1 MLDAANALDLDLH
14 HVAGFQPFGRLH
26 RGGNSTGSSGRDD
39 SAGEQGAD
47 GRQRLDLRKAIKDQ
61 MFGVRMLPQFAVH
74 PGAQLQFVWVGQLIG
89 TNLRVGIIGVGWG
102 ALVHGPAYGLV
113 DGYELVALCGRR
125 PEPLAAASERLG
137 ITDTADDWR
146 SFVARD
152 DLDLVSVVLP
162 VNMHRPVLL
171 AALEAGKH
179 VLCEKPLC
187 LTGDDGREMVRAAE
201 STDLQT
207 AVCFQNRW
215 GPERLALWELVAAG
229 GLGRPYFAQSSQ
241 TAPYWHPSRPLQSE
255 WMYRLD
261 EGGGYLS
268 GMASHEIDYLQTLF
282 GRVVAVTAD
291 VRSTIPERAL
301 RGRFG
306 ARGRR
311 GRQLRP
317 GHAYGV
323 GRARRAVDLSGRPPG
338 RRQLLYR
345 AGKRGHPRA
354 ARVGTEGAS
363 VLHLAGGQ
371 GPEPVPHSDRAP
383 RSGRPVPARRSGG
396 AIRSLA
402 LMLEDW
408 LPAFD
413 GGTTRVPTVRDAWRV
428 EAVIDAARAS
438 SAGAGWVEVPSEP

>member
-1 MLDAANALDLDLH
+1 
-14 HVAGFQPFGRLH
+14 
-26 RGGNSTGSSGRDD
+26 
-39 SAGEQGAD
+39 
-47 GRQRLDLRKAIKDQ
+47 
-61 MFGVRMLPQFAVH
+61 
-74 PGAQLQFVWVGQLIG
+74 
-89 TNLRVGIIGVGWG
+89 
-102 ALVHGPAYGLV
+102 
-113 DGYELVALCGRR
+113 
-125 PEPLAAASERLG
+125 
-137 ITDTADDWR
+137 
-146 SFVARD
+146 
-152 DLDLVSVVLP
+152 
-162 VNMHRPVLL
+162 
-171 AALEAGKH
+171 
-179 VLCEKPLC
+179 
-187 LTGDDGREMVRAAE
+187 MVRAAE
-201 STDLQT
+201 NTDLQT

-291 VRSTIPERAL
+291 VRSTIPERGGEDGSLLEVDADDSSAL
-301 RGRFG
+301 VMRMASG
-306 ARGRR
+306 A
-311 GRQLRP
+311 LVVLSTSV
-317 GHAYGV
+317 V
-323 GRARRAVDLSGRPPG
+323 GL
-338 RRQLLYR
+338 Q
-345 AGKRGHPRA
+345 AGANFFTVLGSEGTLEQ

-363 VLHLAGGQ
+363 VLHLSGEQ
-371 GPEPVPHSDRAP
+371 GPEPVPHSDRMP

-396 AIRSLA
+396 AIRSLS

-413 GGTTRVPTVRDAWRV
+413 GAATRVPTVRDAWRV